1 MNKIPGIITA
11 RCGSRRFPAK
21 VIAPLGGKPMIV
33 QIINRLQEMS
43 SIGQIVVS
51 TTNNKE
57 DDILAL
63 IAENHGASVY
73 RGRDKDLGHRHYH
86 THTHYGIDHA
96 FKLSGDSPFFD
107 PRVGERLITAYF
119 ENPEY
124 DYYNMKLWHCLVGG
138 DCGSI
143 VNLWWVNILWR
154 CAKRQTNFEE
164 IQEAY
169 WMVTRD
175 EKLKEKMDQQLN
187 YLFVDCDDLAPKSD
201 TPPKTSI
208 DYPLELA
215 VYNRIIEYIG
225 RMPKDYDEIVEAFT
239 EIKEL

>member
-1 MNKIPGIITA
+1 MNKIPAIITA

-33 QIINRLQEMS
+33 QIINRLREMS
-43 SIGQIVVS
+43 GIGQIVVS
-51 TTNNKE
+51 TTINKE
-57 DDILAL
+57 DDMLVL

-73 RGRDKDLGHRHYH
+73 RGRDKDLGHRHYY
-86 THTHYGIDHA
+86 THATFGIDVA
-96 FKLSGDSPFFD
+96 FKISGDSPFFD
-107 PRVGERLITAYF
+107 PRVGTRLIETYF
-119 ENPEY
+119 KNPTY
-124 DYYNMKLWHCLVGG
+124 DYYNMKAWDCIVGG

-143 VNLWWVNILWR
+143 TTMWWVNILWR
-154 CAKRQTNFEE
+154 CAKRQNNFEE

-175 EKLKEKMDQQLN
+175 EKLKEKIDRQIKWC
-187 YLFVDCDDLAPKSD
+187 FVDCNDLAPKSD